1 MASFNRVILVG
12 NVTRDIEIRYIQ
24 SGSAVAEIGLAVNDR
39 RKTASGEW
47 VDETTFVDV
56 TLWGRTAEIAGEY
69 LSKGSPV
76 LIEGRLKLDTW
87 ETDGQKRSKLRVV
100 GEKMQMLSARTPGGG
115 GGGGQA
121 GPSGGGQ
128 RRQPQQS
135 SPSRGG
141 SKGGGDSQ
149 AGNSDMGNYGGGD
162 DYDSFGGSSSDD
174 IPF

>member
-12 NVTRDIEIRYIQ
+12 NLTRDVEVRYIQ

-56 TLWGRTAEIAGEY
+56 TLWGRTAEIASEY

-76 LIEGRLKLDTW
+76 LVEGRLKLDTW

-100 GEKMQMLSARTPGGG
+100 GEKMQMLSARGPGQG
-115 GGGGQA
+115 
-121 GPSGGGQ
+121 GPSSGGGGGQ
-128 RRQPQQS
+128 RRQPQS
-135 SPSRGG
+135 APNRGG
-141 SKGGGDSQ
+141 GNKGGGDDF
-149 AGNSDMGNYGGGD
+149 GGGYGGGD
-162 DYDSFGGSSSDD
+162 DYDSFGGSSDD

>member
-12 NVTRDIEIRYIQ
+12 NLTRDVEVRYIQ

-56 TLWGRTAEIAGEY
+56 TLWGRTAEIASEY
-69 LSKGSPV
+69 LTKGSPV
-76 LIEGRLKLDTW
+76 LIEGRLKLDSW

-100 GEKMQMLSARTPGGG
+100 GEKMQMLSARGPGQG
-115 GGGGQA
+115 
-121 GPSGGGQ
+121 GPSGGGGGQ
-128 RRQPQQS
+128 RRQPQS
-135 SPSRGG
+135 APNRGG
-141 SKGGGDSQ
+141 GGGGNKGGGDF
-149 AGNSDMGNYGGGD
+149 GGYGGGD
-162 DYDSFGGSSSDD
+162 DYDSFGGSSDD

>member
-12 NVTRDIEIRYIQ
+12 NLTRDVEVRYIQ

-56 TLWGRTAEIAGEY
+56 TLWGRTAEIASEY
-69 LSKGSPV
+69 LTKGSPV
-76 LIEGRLKLDTW
+76 LIEGRLKLDSW

-100 GEKMQMLSARTPGGG
+100 GEKMQMLSARGS
-115 GGGGQA
+115 GGQGA
-121 GPSGGGQ
+121 PSGGGP
-128 RRQPQQS
+128 RRQPQS
-135 SPSRGG
+135 APNRGG
-141 SKGGGDSQ
+141 GNKGGGDFGGS
-149 AGNSDMGNYGGGD
+149 YGGGD
-162 DYDSFGGSSSDD
+162 DYDSFGGSSDD